1 MNKENWNPIPDID
14 IIDLDDENLDTADS
28 RSHSGEHQKKLEND
42 IPRGKKDEEFY
53 SPEDEISYEDIDND
67 SYADDGQEFYS
78 NEGRDSFADEGEE
91 FYEEN
96 EYYEDEESLPP
107 KKGIR
112 SFLNVHVALIAVFLI
127 FIVCLVVKFSTWGE
141 RINQSDIVKDD
152 PGEYLDVL
160 DEFLPLTDENG
171 KAIPTGA
178 AKTIVAFGNAPF
190 ADDRDSSDNLA
201 NLIADASGATVYNC
215 SVSGSYLAAQEAAF
229 SSSDAP
235 MDAYCFYWLVV
246 LATMGDNSY
255 YYEEAANV
263 LGDALPPEAQ
273 QVYDTLTTLDF
284 NTVDVVTVMYDATDY
299 LLGHEMYDD
308 NNSTNIQQFTGDLE
322 AGIELLQSIYPNIR
336 IIVMSPT
343 YAYAVDE
350 NGNYVSSDIYTYGQ
364 DVLSTY
370 SIKEYASC
378 SSRSVSFID
387 NLYGTITED
396 NAKNYLV
403 DNLHLNVA
411 GRKLVCNRFMD
422 ALNAYNNDS
431 SAEAGTSTGT
441 VN

>member
-1 MNKENWNPIPDID
+1 MNRDDWNHIPDID
-14 IIDLDDENLDTADS
+14 IIDLDDEGTPYESEDDIAFKENIPYEEGEDTA
-28 RSHSGEHQKKLEND
+28 
-42 IPRGKKDEEFY
+42 
-53 SPEDEISYEDIDND
+53 
-67 SYADDGQEFYS
+67 
-78 NEGRDSFADEGEE
+78 
-91 FYEEN
+91 YEEN
-96 EYYEDEESLPP
+96 GDTSYRDEDGQSYEEDDYYEEEGNLPS

-112 SFLNVHVALIAVFLI
+112 SFLNIHVALIAVFLI
-127 FIVCLVVKFSTWGE
+127 FVVSLVVKFSNWGE

-171 KAIPTGA
+171 KVIPTGT

-215 SVSGSYLAAQEAAF
+215 SVSGSYLAAQKAAF
-229 SSSDAP
+229 SSSEAP

-255 YYEEAANV
+255 YYDEAANA
-263 LGDALPPEAQ
+263 LGDSLPPEAK

-308 NNSTNIQQFTGDLE
+308 ANSTNIQQFTGDLE
-322 AGIELLQSIYPNIR
+322 AGIELLQRTYPNIR

-350 NGNYVSSDIYTYGQ
+350 DGNYVSSDIYTYGQ

-396 NAKNYLV
+396 NAKDYLV
-403 DNLHLNVA
+403 DNLHLNVE

-422 ALNAYNNDS
+422 ALNAYNTDLS
-431 SAEAGTSTGT
+431 TDGSASTET
-441 VN
+441 AN